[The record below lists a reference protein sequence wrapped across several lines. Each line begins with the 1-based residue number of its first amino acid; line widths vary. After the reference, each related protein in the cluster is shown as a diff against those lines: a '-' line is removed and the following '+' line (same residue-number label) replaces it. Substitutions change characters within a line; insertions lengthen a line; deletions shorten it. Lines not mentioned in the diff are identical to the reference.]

1 MTAYADEGYY
11 ISEYLCGRKA
21 VIVSAFDYYARSATL
36 LIKAY
41 TGENVDGNNI
51 PESVKLCCCE
61 LAELVYNDEKQS
73 ANSGISSASVGDESV
88 SYVSEEERK
97 TAHKRLSDTQFT
109 SILPTPICCTE
120 VVADDYYP

>member
-1 MTAYADEGYY
+1 MTTYANEGYY

-97 TAHKRLSDTQFT
+97 TAHKKAVRYTQFT
-109 SILPTPICCTE
+109 SILPTS
-120 VVADDYYP
+120 DLLYRGGRR

>member
-41 TGENVDGNNI
+41 TGENVDESNI
-51 PESVKLCCCE
+51 PESVKLCCC
-61 LAELVYNDEKQS
+61 ELVYNDEKQS

-88 SYVSEEERK
+88 SYVSEGERK
-97 TAHKRLSDTQFT
+97 TAHKKAVRHTIYKYLADTD
-109 SILPTPICCTE
+109 LL
-120 VVADDYYP
+120 YRGGRR

>member
-97 TAHKRLSDTQFT
+97 TAHKQAVRHT
-109 SILPTPICCTE
+109 I
-120 VVADDYYP
+120 

>member
-41 TGENVDGNNI
+41 TGENVDRNNLFNGN
-51 PESVKLCCCE
+51 
-61 LAELVYNDEKQS
+61 
-73 ANSGISSASVGDESV
+73 
-88 SYVSEEERK
+88 
-97 TAHKRLSDTQFT
+97 
-109 SILPTPICCTE
+109 
-120 VVADDYYP
+120 

>member
-41 TGENVDGNNI
+41 TGENVDRNNI

-73 ANSGISSASVGDESV
+73 ANSGISSASVGDESI

-97 TAHKRLSDTQFT
+97 TAHKKAEN
-109 SILPTPICCTE
+109 LP
-120 VVADDYYP
+120 